1 MLWLKALTLG
11 LNLNNVFN
19 RHYAASGWVYSAY
32 RHATDLDTD
41 PRYYQIG
48 FVPMAGF
55 NMMGNITLTF

>member
-1 MLWLKALTLG
+1 LKAINLG
-11 LNLNNVFN
+11 VHFNNVFN

-32 RHATDLDTD
+32 RKATDLDTD